1 MKLSRKYILY
11 TLALI
16 NFTHIIDSMLIMP
29 LGDIFIEL
37 YDITAAQYSIL
48 VSAYAMGAV
57 ITGLIAI
64 FYLDV
69 FDRKK
74 ALMIAYAGFGVGT
87 FLCAFAQ
94 SYHMLLSLRLLTGL
108 FGGVLGSI
116 VLSIVSDIYKFE
128 ERGRAMGILTG
139 AFAAASALGVPFGIY
154 LAAQGSWQ
162 LPFICIGVLAIF
174 VSIWIVVGFPS
185 MQGHLEKVRS
195 DRNFKNILG
204 DILTDMNQVNA
215 LMAGFVLILGH
226 FLIIPFISP
235 YLIKNVGFSQME
247 ITYQFF
253 FGGIATVFT
262 SPIIGRAV
270 DKYGFMKV
278 FVVMVLFSFIP
289 TVLITQMSFMPIA
302 WAVCITTLFFI
313 GGVGRMI
320 PANTIIS
327 ASAPTANRGSFMS
340 FKSMMQQLAIAI
352 ASFISGAIVFI
363 GEDGLYE
370 NYEYVGYL
378 SILICLAAIYFLNR
392 LRVAQGN

>member
-1 MKLSRKYILY
+1 MKLSRSFILY

-37 YDITAAQYSIL
+37 YDITAGQYSVL
-48 VSAYAMGAV
+48 VSSYAVGAV
-57 ITGLIAI
+57 TSGLIAI

-74 ALMIAYAGFGVGT
+74 ALLVAYAGFGVGT

-94 SYHMLLSLRLLTGL
+94 SYHMLLVLRFLTGL

-116 VLSIVSDIYKFE
+116 VLSIVSDLYKFE

-154 LAAQGSWQ
+154 LAAKGSWQ
-162 LPFICIGVLAIF
+162 WPFLLIGVLAIF
-174 VSIWIVVGFPS
+174 VSIWIVIGFPS
-185 MQGHLEKVRS
+185 MQQHLTKVRS

-204 DILTDMNQVNA
+204 DIFSDMNQVNA

-226 FLIIPFISP
+226 FIIIPFISP

-247 ITYQFF
+247 ISYQFF
-253 FGGIATVFT
+253 FGGVATVFT
-262 SPIIGRAV
+262 SPIIGRLV
-270 DKYGFMKV
+270 DKYGFMRV

-289 TVLITQMSFMPIA
+289 TVLITQMTFMPIA
-302 WAVCITTLFFI
+302 WAVFITTLFFI

-320 PANTIIS
+320 PANTIIT

-352 ASFISGAIVFI
+352 ASFVSGAIVYI
-363 GEDGLYE
+363 GEDGLYH
-370 NYEYVGYL
+370 NYQYVGYL
-378 SILICLAAIYFLNR
+378 SIAICIVAIYFLNR
-392 LRVAQGN
+392 LRVARGN

>member
-1 MKLSRKYILY
+1 MKLSRSFILY

-37 YDITAAQYSIL
+37 YDITAGEYSVL
-48 VSAYAMGAV
+48 VSSYAMGAV
-57 ITGLIAI
+57 VSGLIAI

-74 ALMIAYAGFGVGT
+74 ALLIAYAGFGVGT

-94 SYHMLLSLRLLTGL
+94 SYQMLLGLRLLTGL

-116 VLSIVSDIYKFE
+116 VLSIVSDLYKFE

-154 LAAQGSWQ
+154 LAAKGSWQ
-162 LPFICIGVLAIF
+162 WPFLMIGVLAIF
-174 VSIWIVVGFPS
+174 VSIWIVIGFPS
-185 MQGHLEKVRS
+185 MQQHLAKVRS

-204 DILTDMNQVNA
+204 DILSDMNQVNA

-235 YLIKNVGFSQME
+235 YLIKNVGFTQLE
-247 ITYQFF
+247 ISYQFF

-262 SPIIGRAV
+262 SPIIGRLV
-270 DKYGFMKV
+270 DKYGFMRV

-302 WAVCITTLFFI
+302 WAVFITTLFFI

-352 ASFISGAIVFI
+352 ASFVSGAIVYI
-363 GEDGLYE
+363 GDDGLYQ

-378 SILICLAAIYFLNR
+378 SIFICVIAIYFLNR